1 MMLQRLGYRGIIWL
15 ILVIIGVGI
24 AMLGAYIA
32 EALVVLAGILFI
44 IVGLYSLR
52 SMALRLLNHLDDRGL

>member
-1 MMLQRLGYRGIIWL
+1 MMLQRLGYRGSIRL

-24 AMLGAYIA
+24 SILGAYIG
-32 EALVVLAGILFI
+32 EALVVLSGILVI

-52 SMALRLLNHLDDRGL
+52 SIALRLLIYLDDRGL

>member
-1 MMLQRLGYRGIIWL
+1 MMLQRLGYRGTIRL

-24 AMLGAYIA
+24 SILGAYIA
-32 EALVVLAGILFI
+32 EALVVLAGILVI

-52 SMALRLLNHLDDRGL
+52 SIALRLLNHLDDRGL

>member
-1 MMLQRLGYRGIIWL
+1 MMLQLLGYRGTIRL

>member
-1 MMLQRLGYRGIIWL
+1 MMLQRLGYRGTIRL

-44 IVGLYSLR
+44 IVGLYGLR

>member
-1 MMLQRLGYRGIIWL
+1 MMLQRLGYRGTIRL

-32 EALVVLAGILFI
+32 EALVVLAGILSI

>member
-1 MMLQRLGYRGIIWL
+1 MMLQRLGYRGSIRL

-24 AMLGAYIA
+24 SILGAYIG
-32 EALVVLAGILFI
+32 EALVGLSGILVI

-52 SMALRLLNHLDDRGL
+52 SIALRLLNHLDDRGL

>member
-1 MMLQRLGYRGIIWL
+1 MMLQGLGYRGTIRL

>member
-1 MMLQRLGYRGIIWL
+1 MLQRLGYRGTLRL

-24 AMLGAYIA
+24 SILGAYIA
-32 EALVVLAGILFI
+32 EALVVLVGILVI

-52 SMALRLLNHLDDRGL
+52 SIALRLLNHLDDRGL

>member
-1 MMLQRLGYRGIIWL
+1 MMLQRLGYRGTIRL

-44 IVGLYSLR
+44 IVGLYSC
-52 SMALRLLNHLDDRGL
+52 LLYTSPSPRD

>member
-1 MMLQRLGYRGIIWL
+1 MMLQRLGYRGTIRL

-44 IVGLYSLR
+44 IVGLYCLR
-52 SMALRLLNHLDDRGL
+52 

>member
-1 MMLQRLGYRGIIWL
+1 MMLQRLGYRGTIRL

-24 AMLGAYIA
+24 AMIGAYIA
-32 EALVVLAGILFI
+32 EALVVLAGILSI

>member
-1 MMLQRLGYRGIIWL
+1 MMLQRLGYRGTIRL

>member
-1 MMLQRLGYRGIIWL
+1 MMLQRLGYRGTIRL

-32 EALVVLAGILFI
+32 EALVVLAGILVI

-52 SMALRLLNHLDDRGL
+52 SIALRLLNHLDDRGL

>member
-1 MMLQRLGYRGIIWL
+1 MMLQRLGYRGTIRL

-32 EALVVLAGILFI
+32 EALVVLAGILII